1 MGTTVRVIKQFFLGS
16 NCYSVRTY
24 NNAPDQLVAF
34 ASNSK
39 YKEYACVVPEK
50 PKLNMGG
57 RSVKASNVKSAPV
70 VEVDSSG
77 VDSSDVITTDEY
89 MPLDEYKAL
98 RSLDQEQY
106 ISSII
111 DTASEEQLRAYL
123 QISKAKVADLI
134 SDKLAQS
141 K

>member
-1 MGTTVRVIKQFFLGS
+1 MSTTVRVIKQFFLGS

-34 ASNSK
+34 ASNPK

-57 RSVKASNVKSAPV
+57 RSVKASSVKSAPV

-98 RSLDQEQY
+98 RSLDQEHY
-106 ISSII
+106 ILSII
-111 DTASEEQLRAYL
+111 NSASRKQLEAYL
-123 QISKAKVADLI
+123 HVSKAKVADLI
-134 SDKLAQS
+134 SDKLAE
-141 K
+141 